1 MYHVQSENQL
11 FLDILG
17 TLFYNLRIK
26 SPIFEV
32 FPIKNVKKK
41 LNFQHIFM
49 LLI

>member
-26 SPIFEV
+26 TQIFEV
-32 FPIKNVKKK
+32 FPIKNVKK